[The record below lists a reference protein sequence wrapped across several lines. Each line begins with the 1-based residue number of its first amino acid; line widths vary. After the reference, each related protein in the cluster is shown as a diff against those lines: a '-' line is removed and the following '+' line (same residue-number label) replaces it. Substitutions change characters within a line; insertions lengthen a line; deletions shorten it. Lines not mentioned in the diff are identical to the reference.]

1 MQAPCPTVKSALK
14 VLPHEPGVY
23 LFRDQT
29 GRVVYIGRSRDLAR
43 RARSYWIDLGD
54 RPHLARM
61 VARVHW
67 VEPVICASEH
77 EAAFLESDLMDRHR
91 TRYNRTLGMESRVWL
106 RLDAN
111 REFPSLEARHQVDED
126 GASWFGPYLGWE
138 PARQA
143 ASGLQRVF
151 PIRFTGSRLDRSDR
165 ELARSL
171 GVAEQDAGAL
181 ADGIARVLLRRP
193 AAVRGALRALEK
205 MRNAAASNLA
215 FEHAAILQ
223 NEIRSL
229 RWICEVQKLDAL
241 APVDGD
247 HYGIAGTT
255 AVVLSLRGGRL
266 EERRVLQQTSAR
278 PRGAESDAE
287 WRELAEDNARVMH
300 ALAQARALG
309 PLGWRSRSRPRRS

>member
-23 LFRDQT
+23 LFRDET
-29 GRVVYIGRSRDLAR
+29 GRVVYVGRSRDLAR

-61 VARVHW
+61 VARVRW

-77 EAAFLESDLMDRHR
+77 EAAFLESDLMERHR

-106 RLDAN
+106 RLDA
-111 REFPSLEARHQVDED
+111 RSDSPSLEARHDVDQD

-138 PARQA
+138 AARQA

-151 PIRFTGSRLDRSDR
+151 PLRFAGSRLDRSDR

-171 GVAEQDAGAL
+171 GVVERDASAL
-181 ADGIARVLLRRP
+181 GDAITRVLSRRP
-193 AAVRGALRALEK
+193 AAVRGALSALET
-205 MRNAAASNLA
+205 MRDRAASNLA

-223 NEIRSL
+223 NEIRSV
-229 RWICEVQKLDAL
+229 RWICETQKLDAL

-247 HYGIAGTT
+247 HYGVARTT

-266 EERRVLQQTSAR
+266 EERRVLQARSVR
-278 PRGAESDAE
+278 PRAGGVDPE
-287 WRELAEDNARVMH
+287 WRELAEDNARIMH